1 MKKERCEE
9 CGKEFMQK
17 DSGTEAELF
26 FCSKKCSDKCF
37 NRSKIIRKLN
47 KKILQKHKNMFKN
60 VDEVGDFGEGL
71 AAMLFIGKEKL
82 DLKFNSWTHSGDYVK
97 TLKKEVKLTGTIK

>member
-26 FCSKKCSDKCF
+26 FCSKKCSDKGG
-37 NRSKIIRKLN
+37 NRWKIIHKLN
-47 KKILQKHKNMFKN
+47 KKILQKHKKMFKN
-60 VDEVGDFGEGL
+60 VDDVDDFGEGL

-82 DLKFNSWTHSGDYVK
+82 DLKFNSWTHSDEYVK
-97 TLKKEVKLTGTIK
+97 ELKKEVKLTGTIK